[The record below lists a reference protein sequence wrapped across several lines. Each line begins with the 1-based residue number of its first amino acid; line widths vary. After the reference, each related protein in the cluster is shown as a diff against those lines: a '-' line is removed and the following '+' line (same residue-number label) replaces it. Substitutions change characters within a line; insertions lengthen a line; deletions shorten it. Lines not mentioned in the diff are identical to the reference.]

1 MVGLYRCRWL
11 LVSALLA
18 RLVTQENLMLFF
30 DPAAERPFPI
40 FAQSA
45 QFYHHPVAQA
55 WWYGTHSCCFDGI
68 IGIQL
73 VCVVSAFFPR
83 CEHRFK
89 QRRWKSS
96 QSWCLAQ
103 VYGEADHSNC
113 QCISS
118 SGPGAFD
125 HEVRSLLIF
134 WVVRLRDGMVHMI
147 NISHQY
153 GMCMDLSSSGWNPI
167 INNPTWTYL

>member
-68 IGIQL
+68 IRIQL
-73 VCVVSAFFPR
+73 VCVVSASFPR

-96 QSWCLAQ
+96 QSWCLARSFCLVQGRQAQ
-103 VYGEADHSNC
+103 VYGV
-113 QCISS
+113 SS
-118 SGPGAFD
+118 SNRGIWSWSKISP
-125 HEVRSLLIF
+125 HSC
-134 WVVRLRDGMVHMI
+134 VVRLRDGMVHII
-147 NISHQY
+147 NRSHQY
-153 GMCMDLSSSGWNPI
+153 GICMDLSSSGWNS
-167 INNPTWTYL
+167 NH